1 MMQHTVWLTQT
12 TNDWFCKTSSL
23 LPLSGYSGSKRSLF
37 DVIANCC
44 SGSTNDEKVEGAV
57 LSFGQDTVTWIK
69 HGQCQPCSMKK
80 MTLYSTNHYKWKTS
94 NLIEQYQ
101 NIVSFWGNHQIWK
114 WLSKEINSRSKL
126 DFHTDKQIDRWY
138 WEPMNITCRFT
149 SWKVCNTGSNQGCTI
164 YTMHMYKEKYFAN
177 DLVTFEQKKLTSK
190 DD

>member
-1 MMQHTVWLTQT
+1 MIDSVKQAHSYHYLDTQAQRDLCLMWSPTAAPDQQMMKRLRALSYHLDRIQWPE
-12 TNDWFCKTSSL
+12 SSMDSVSL
-23 LPLSGYSGSKRSLF
+23 VQWKRWHC
-37 DVIANCC
+37 I
-44 SGSTNDEKVEGAV
+44 
-57 LSFGQDTVTWIK
+57 
-69 HGQCQPCSMKK
+69 QPII
-80 MTLYSTNHYKWKTS
+80 KWKTS

-101 NIVSFWGNHQIWK
+101 NIVSFWGYYQIWK